1 MSKHRRKNYDTGFNL
16 GDILRN
22 IDITQL
28 MSILSV
34 LGGGNNN
41 LSKDKLSSMLN
52 NLDLGDISN
61 AASKSGFNE
70 SNIKSQLAALENRLS
85 KIENGSS
92 TKEQL
97 LNTIKELQNSPNA
110 AKMLNDL
117 MNSNFKNSDQ

>member
-1 MSKHRRKNYDTGFNL
+1 
-16 GDILRN
+16 
-22 IDITQL
+22 
-28 MSILSV
+28 
-34 LGGGNNN
+34 
-41 LSKDKLSSMLN
+41 MLN

-61 AASKSGFNE
+61 AANKSGFNE

-97 LNTIKELQNSPNA
+97 LSTIKELQNSPDA

-117 MNSNFKNSDQ
+117 MNSNFKNSDE